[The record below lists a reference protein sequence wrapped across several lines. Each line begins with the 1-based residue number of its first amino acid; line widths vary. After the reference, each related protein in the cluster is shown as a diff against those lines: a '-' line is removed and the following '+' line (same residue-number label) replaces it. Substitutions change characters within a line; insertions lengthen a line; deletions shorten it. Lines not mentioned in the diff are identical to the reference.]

1 MIQEIYIGIPN
12 TNQYKEKTIEITDDI
27 GTILQRI
34 RMVLGTRKGIVL
46 GDTDFGMNIEDY
58 LFDMNFSEEK
68 IRKEIL
74 YQIAKY
80 VSPTIGPMYSID
92 VKVNFGKNTV
102 EGYDYMVIDIYIN
115 QQKLL
120 GFLVNA

>member
-1 MIQEIYIGIPN
+1 MIQEIYVGIPN

-80 VSPTIGPMYSID
+80 VSPTVGPMYSID

>member
-27 GTILQRI
+27 ETILQRI
-34 RMVLGTRKGIVL
+34 RMVLGTRKGVVL

-92 VKVNFGKNTV
+92 VKVNFGKKTV

>member
-92 VKVNFGKNTV
+92 VKVNFGKNVV

>member
-27 GTILQRI
+27 ETILQRI

-68 IRKEIL
+68 IRKEIR

-80 VSPTIGPMYSID
+80 VSPTVGPMYSID

>member
-27 GTILQRI
+27 ETILQRI

-80 VSPTIGPMYSID
+80 VSPTVGPRYSID

>member
-12 TNQYKEKTIEITDDI
+12 TNQYKERTIEITDDI
-27 GTILQRI
+27 ETILQRI

-80 VSPTIGPMYSID
+80 VSPTVSPMYSID

>member
-12 TNQYKEKTIEITDDI
+12 TNQYREKTIEITDDI

-34 RMVLGTRKGIVL
+34 RMVLGTRKGVVL

-92 VKVNFGKNTV
+92 VKVNFGKNVV

>member
-12 TNQYKEKTIEITDDI
+12 TNQYREKTIEITDDI

-34 RMVLGTRKGIVL
+34 RMVLGTRIGVVL

-80 VSPTIGPMYSID
+80 VSPTVGPMYSID

>member
-27 GTILQRI
+27 ETILQRI

-74 YQIAKY
+74 YQITKY
-80 VSPTIGPMYSID
+80 VSPTVGPMYSID

>member
-27 GTILQRI
+27 ETILQRI
-34 RMVLGTRKGIVL
+34 RKVLGTRKGIVL

-80 VSPTIGPMYSID
+80 VSPTVGPMYSID

>member
-80 VSPTIGPMYSID
+80 VSPTVGPMYSID
-92 VKVNFGKNTV
+92 VKVNFGKNIV

>member
-80 VSPTIGPMYSID
+80 VSPTVGPMYSID

>member
-12 TNQYKEKTIEITDDI
+12 TNQYREKTIEITDDI

-92 VKVNFGKNTV
+92 VKVNFGKNVV

>member
-12 TNQYKEKTIEITDDI
+12 TNQYREKTVEITDDI

-92 VKVNFGKNTV
+92 VKVNFGKNVV